1 MRRTYVSMTWT
12 PGVDQNSAKLLLRTV
27 EDIYELVRKHLGTPG
42 QFDPLPSIR
51 VFGAWAI
58 PSSPPGTP
66 YADIDWM
73 IRRSLDDERDHILA
87 TRFVETVTLEPW
99 QSTHPHFDLCLTELP
114 VHDDRAAGSNVPG
127 EVIGISHRG
136 MLSLISTRQFDVIES
151 ESLRQLAMQHAFA
164 NHIGMLFDIPDSSR
178 TDIVISEDGNI
189 YCANQCAMRYTGTPQ
204 KALAFARQEVVS
216 GVIYCEACQHDLIA
230 KIAGYHLG
238 PN

>member
-12 PGVDQNSAKLLLRTV
+12 PGVDQNSARLLLQTI
-27 EDIYELVRKHLGTPG
+27 EDIYELVRRHLGTPG

-73 IRRSLDDERDHILA
+73 IRRSLDDDRDHILA

-99 QSTHPHFDLCLTELP
+99 QATHPHFDLCLTELP
-114 VHDDRAAGSNVPG
+114 VHDDRPTGTARAE

-136 MLSLISTRQFDVIES
+136 MLSLVSTRQFDVIES
-151 ESLRQLAMQHAFA
+151 ESLRQLAMQHTFA
-164 NHIGMLFDIPDSSR
+164 NHIGMLFDIPDSAR
-178 TDIVISEDGNI
+178 EDIAISEDGNV
-189 YCANQCAMRYTGTPQ
+189 YCTNQCAMRYTGTPQ
-204 KALAFARQEVVS
+204 KALAFARQEIVS

-230 KIAGYHLG
+230 RIIGYHLG